1 MSLLENP
8 VGASAVEP
16 VPALEAR
23 EITKR
28 FDGVHAL
35 ENAHLSVRP
44 GEIHALLGENGAGK
58 STLIKVLTGIY
69 SPDSGT
75 LLRGGDEVEFANV
88 RVANH
93 AGVVALYQ
101 ELSVIPSISVAE
113 NILLGEQT
121 PSRGGIVQWNA
132 LRRRARA
139 QLESINQKIPL
150 GMLAGDLSPVQQTMV
165 AFARALAMDANVLI
179 LDEPTASLT
188 DTEITDLFAVLRS
201 LRDRGVAII
210 YVSHRLEEVFELC
223 DRLTIMRNGRTIVT
237 KDVADSHIDEVIST
251 MVGRSAGD
259 LYPDRGTATTTV
271 ALTVRGLDG
280 RRVKDVSFEVHRGE
294 VLGIGGL
301 AGSGRSELLR
311 ILSGAQKHVAGEI
324 TVSGTTLRKS
334 PGVPRALEA
343 GIALVP
349 EERRT
354 QGVILGASIQD
365 NIAVANIGSVSSLG
379 VVSGARITDITK
391 RGMLDLQIKAR
402 GPRQHVSELS
412 GGNQQKVVL
421 AKMLARRPEVLLMD
435 EPTRGI
441 DVGTKA
447 EIYRL
452 IRRLAEQGTAVI
464 AVSSELPE
472 LIGMSDRILIMHEGR
487 ISGEVRSEGADE
499 EVLLAY
505 CYGKSPADIQARADG
520 AGADE
525 GKAKSDD
532 NLS

>member
-1 MSLLENP
+1 MS
-8 VGASAVEP
+8 

-23 EITKR
+23 DIVKR

-35 ENAHLSVRP
+35 EGAAFSVQP

-58 STLIKVLTGIY
+58 STLIKILTGLY
-69 SPDSGT
+69 APDGGT
-75 LLRGGDEVEFANV
+75 LLRNGEEVEFANV

-121 PSRGGIVQWNA
+121 PSRGGLVQWRT
-132 LRRRARA
+132 LRRKARA
-139 QLESINQKIPL
+139 QLESINQRIPL
-150 GMLAGDLSPVQQTMV
+150 GMLAGDLTPVQQTMV
-165 AFARALAMDANVLI
+165 AFARALATDARVLI

-188 DTEITDLFAVLRS
+188 DTEIKDLFAVLRS
-201 LRDRGVAII
+201 LRDRGVAIV

-223 DRLTIMRNGRTIVT
+223 DRLTIMRNGRTIIT
-237 KDVADSHIDEVIST
+237 KAVGDSHIDEVIST
-251 MVGRSAGD
+251 MVGRSAGE
-259 LYPDRGTATTTV
+259 LYPDRGTATGDV
-271 ALTVRGLDG
+271 ALTVKDLDG

-311 ILSGAQKHVAGEI
+311 ILAGAQKHSAGVI
-324 TVSGTTLRKS
+324 TVDGTTLRHS
-334 PGVPRALEA
+334 PGVGRALDA

-349 EERRT
+349 EERRS
-354 QGVILGASIQD
+354 QGVIVGASIQD
-365 NIAVANIGSVSSLG
+365 NITVANISAVSTMGLVSTSRISV
-379 VVSGARITDITK
+379 ITQ
-391 RGMLDLQIKAR
+391 RGMADLQIKAR

-421 AKMLARRPEVLLMD
+421 AKMLARKPKVLLMD

-452 IRRLAEQGTAVI
+452 IRQLAASGTAVI
-464 AVSSELPE
+464 TVSSELPE

-487 ISGEVRSEGADE
+487 ISGEVAADGADE

-505 CYGKSPADIQARADG
+505 CYGKAEAH
-520 AGADE
+520 
-525 GKAKSDD
+525 D
-532 NLS
+532 NHE